1 MSEQNG
7 PDTTFD
13 EAVVANSG
21 QAFGASPFERLLLAI
36 ISAHPDQSGKT
47 SRQRLDAAMKMLV
60 GERATPNPEPGN
72 RDDRA
77 LIWMGSE
84 RHIDKANRDMY
95 ALNLRLKPDRTATP
109 PRKPRSDLALAEEAA
124 DLFFG
129 QENPEA
135 RHAIINRL
143 REKFS
148 GSYARKQGKGHG
160 VDFEATYIYRAVEH
174 DYVQESL
181 EAEALKRVCDELA
194 EWGVATKL

>member
-7 PDTTFD
+7 PDATVD
-13 EAVVANSG
+13 AVDFANPG
-21 QAFGASPFERLLLAI
+21 QAFGATAFERLLLSI

-47 SRQRLDAAMKMLV
+47 SKQRLDAAMKALV
-60 GERATPNPEPGN
+60 GERASPHREPGD

-77 LIWMGSE
+77 LVWMGSE
-84 RHIDKANRDMY
+84 RHIDKANQDMY
-95 ALNLRLKPDRTATP
+95 FINHRLKLNQTAAP

-135 RHAIINRL
+135 RHAIVNRL

-181 EAEALKRVCDELA
+181 EAESLKRVCDELA
-194 EWGVATKL
+194 EWGVATQL

>member
-7 PDTTFD
+7 PDATVD
-13 EAVVANSG
+13 AVDFANPG
-21 QAFGASPFERLLLAI
+21 QTFGATVFERLLLAI
-36 ISAHPDQSGKT
+36 ISAHPDHSGKT
-47 SRQRLDAAMKMLV
+47 SKQRLDAAMRTLV
-60 GERATPNPEPGN
+60 GERASPHPEPGN

-95 ALNLRLKPDRTATP
+95 ALNLRFKPDKSATP
-109 PRKPRSDLALAEEAA
+109 PRKPRSDLALAEQAT

-129 QENPEA
+129 QENAEA
-135 RHAIINRL
+135 RHAIVNRL

-194 EWGVATKL
+194 EWGIATKP